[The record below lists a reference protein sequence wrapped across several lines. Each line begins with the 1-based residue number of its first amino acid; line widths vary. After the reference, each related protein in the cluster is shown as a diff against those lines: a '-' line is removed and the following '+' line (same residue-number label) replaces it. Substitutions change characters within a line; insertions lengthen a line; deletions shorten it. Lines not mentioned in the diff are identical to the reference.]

1 MIISSEEARTST
13 AILRL
18 DAEHN
23 ESVIRFLTDSG
34 LAGTPASESS
44 INLFREIDLS
54 EANLSDIPLPNA
66 DLREA
71 DLSGANLSNAFLD
84 DANLSGADLRD
95 AHLSGASLFHANL
108 FSADLSGASLFEAGL
123 FDANLR
129 YASLRKVN
137 LGNAFLENA
146 DLSGTDLSEANL
158 SDAYLGKADLHEA
171 LASGTNL
178 RGADGITNEELDQ
191 QAASLE
197 GATMPNAQKYEDWLK
212 SKDSENKKS
221 GGSSQLLR
229 AARIASKALRVVCE
243 GSTG

>member
-1 MIISSEEARTST
+1 MKKSPQTQRSSELHYQLIISSEEARTST

-84 DANLSGADLRD
+84 DANLSGAD
-95 AHLSGASLFHANL
+95 LFHANL

-212 SKDSENKKS
+212 SKD
-221 GGSSQLLR
+221 
-229 AARIASKALRVVCE
+229 
-243 GSTG
+243 

>member
-1 MIISSEEARTST
+1 MKKSPQTQRSSELHYQLIISSEEARTST

-71 DLSGANLSNAFLD
+71 DLSGANLSN
-84 DANLSGADLRD
+84 
-95 AHLSGASLFHANL
+95 ANL

-229 AARIASKALRVVCE
+229 AARIASK
-243 GSTG
+243 

>member
-1 MIISSEEARTST
+1 MKKSPQTQRSSELHYQLIISSEEARTST

-66 DLREA
+66 DLR
-71 DLSGANLSNAFLD
+71 
-84 DANLSGADLRD
+84 D
-95 AHLSGASLFHANL
+95 AHLSGASLFH
-108 FSADLSGASLFEAGL
+108 
-123 FDANLR
+123 ANLR

-212 SKDSENKKS
+212 SKD
-221 GGSSQLLR
+221 
-229 AARIASKALRVVCE
+229 
-243 GSTG
+243 

>member
-1 MIISSEEARTST
+1 MKKSPQTQRSSELHYQLIISSEEARTST

-84 DANLSGADLRD
+84 DANLSGADL
-95 AHLSGASLFHANL
+95 
-108 FSADLSGASLFEAGL
+108 
-123 FDANLR
+123 
-129 YASLRKVN
+129 
-137 LGNAFLENA
+137 
-146 DLSGTDLSEANL
+146 
-158 SDAYLGKADLHEA
+158 GKADLHEA

-221 GGSSQLLR
+221 GG
-229 AARIASKALRVVCE
+229 
-243 GSTG
+243 

>member
-1 MIISSEEARTST
+1 MKKSPQTQRSSELHYQLIISSEEARTST

-44 INLFREIDLS
+44 INLFREI
-54 EANLSDIPLPNA
+54 

-129 YASLRKVN
+129 YASLRKV
-137 LGNAFLENA
+137 
-146 DLSGTDLSEANL
+146 
-158 SDAYLGKADLHEA
+158 
-171 LASGTNL
+171 
-178 RGADGITNEELDQ
+178 
-191 QAASLE
+191 
-197 GATMPNAQKYEDWLK
+197 
-212 SKDSENKKS
+212 
-221 GGSSQLLR
+221 
-229 AARIASKALRVVCE
+229 
-243 GSTG
+243 

>member
-1 MIISSEEARTST
+1 MKKSPQTQRSSELHYQLIISSEEARTST

-95 AHLSGASLFHANL
+95 AH
-108 FSADLSGASLFEAGL
+108 LSGASLFEAGL

-212 SKDSENKKS
+212 SKD
-221 GGSSQLLR
+221 
-229 AARIASKALRVVCE
+229 
-243 GSTG
+243 

>member
-1 MIISSEEARTST
+1 MKKSPQTQRSSELHYQLIISSEEARTST

-84 DANLSGADLRD
+84 DA
-95 AHLSGASLFHANL
+95 
-108 FSADLSGASLFEAGL
+108 
-123 FDANLR
+123 
-129 YASLRKVN
+129 
-137 LGNAFLENA
+137 

-212 SKDSENKKS
+212 SKD
-221 GGSSQLLR
+221 
-229 AARIASKALRVVCE
+229 
-243 GSTG
+243 

>member
-1 MIISSEEARTST
+1 MKKSPQTQRSSELHYQLIISSEEARTST
-13 AILRL
+13 SILRL

-108 FSADLSGASLFEAGL
+108 
-123 FDANLR
+123 R

-137 LGNAFLENA
+137 LGNAFLENADLSGTDLSEANLSDAYLENA

-212 SKDSENKKS
+212 SKD
-221 GGSSQLLR
+221 
-229 AARIASKALRVVCE
+229 
-243 GSTG
+243 

>member
-1 MIISSEEARTST
+1 MKKSPQTQRSSELHYQLIISSEEARTST

-71 DLSGANLSNAFLD
+71 DLSGAN
-84 DANLSGADLRD
+84 
-95 AHLSGASLFHANL
+95 LFHANL

-212 SKDSENKKS
+212 SKD
-221 GGSSQLLR
+221 
-229 AARIASKALRVVCE
+229 
-243 GSTG
+243 

>member
-1 MIISSEEARTST
+1 MKKSPQTQRSSELHYQLIISSEEARTST

-95 AHLSGASLFHANL
+95 AHLSGASLFH
-108 FSADLSGASLFEAGL
+108 
-123 FDANLR
+123 ANLR

-229 AARIASKALRVVCE
+229 AARIASK
-243 GSTG
+243 